1 MQIVE
6 NLHLCP
12 LGVTKSLGVV
22 GALPFYGDLERGLG
36 HLYGS
41 STSEAQLKER
51 QCLEEGYKLAHNR
64 PHPNMVAHSSAV
76 SVPPDCITSHE
87 LPA

>member
-1 MQIVE
+1 MLAGSIREMQIVE

-41 STSEAQLKER
+41 STSEAQREAMFGGGL
-51 QCLEEGYKLAHNR
+51 
-64 PHPNMVAHSSAV
+64 
-76 SVPPDCITSHE
+76 
-87 LPA
+87 